1 MIPFELV
8 YGQEAVLSVVNN
20 TQTSWVMFQDSLSAA
35 EYRSSL
41 MDEIDDLLESHLIA
55 LQEIEKVKLKVA
67 RLYNKRV
74 KEKSFQVSDH
84 GKPSYH

>member
-1 MIPFELV
+1 
-8 YGQEAVLSVVNN
+8 
-20 TQTSWVMFQDSLSAA
+20 
-35 EYRSSL
+35 